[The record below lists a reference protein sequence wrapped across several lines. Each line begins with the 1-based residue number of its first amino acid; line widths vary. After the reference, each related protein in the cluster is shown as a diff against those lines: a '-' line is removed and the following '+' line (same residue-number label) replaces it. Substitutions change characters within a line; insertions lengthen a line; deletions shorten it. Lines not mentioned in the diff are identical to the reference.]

1 MVYVIIVCLFLLFLG
16 WNTFL
21 WGYRDKHAEP
31 IEPQPDQVFDP
42 RCLPIIL
49 EHDPRSERA
58 LIMVHG
64 FPSTPHT
71 YQHVAECAYAA
82 GYDVFVPLLPG
93 FGTKPKDLY
102 YTTFTQWYGYLT
114 RFYLD
119 KRANYPFVGVIGTSM
134 GGALTL
140 KLGEDFSETPKAP
153 DALVTIAA
161 PVFINDLRK
170 GVVQRWNM
178 YLMRTAA
185 LFTPALSPDFHHG
198 GTTQN
203 DGEEIW
209 IGYRGTFVRAGLSL
223 VHALKGIRK
232 NLYRI
237 TCPLMSLHDIKDG
250 TIPYQNL
257 QEIAQHVQAKPFIER
272 TVEMTSSHTHHV
284 LLMYPSVQD
293 KLFGEI
299 LDFCN
304 GLENQKNGLR
314 S

>member
-1 MVYVIIVCLFLLFLG
+1 MVYVIIVCLFILFVG
-16 WNTFL
+16 WNACL
-21 WGYRDKHAEP
+21 WGYRDTHTEP

-49 EHDPRSERA
+49 EHDPPAKRA

-71 YQHVAECAYAA
+71 YEHVAKSAYAA

-102 YTTFTQWYGYLT
+102 ETTFTQWYGYLA

-119 KRANYPFVGVIGTSM
+119 KRVAYAFVGVIGTSM

-140 KLGEDFSETPKAP
+140 KLGEDFCGTPKTP

-170 GVVQRWNM
+170 RVIQRWNM
-178 YLMRTAA
+178 YLMRTVA
-185 LFTPALSPDFHHG
+185 LFTPALSPDLHHG
-198 GTTQN
+198 GTTKN

-223 VHALKGIRK
+223 VYALKGIRK

-237 TCPLMSLHDIKDG
+237 TCPLMSFHDSKDG
-250 TIPYQNL
+250 TVPYQNL
-257 QEIAQHVQAKPFIER
+257 QVIAQHVQAKPFIER

-284 LLMYPSVQD
+284 LLMYPSIQNI
-293 KLFGEI
+293 LFGEI
-299 LDFCN
+299 LDFCI
-304 GLENQKNGLR
+304 GLDNQDEILR